1 MKNFLN
7 KLLLPFT
14 KESSLAGIF
23 FFFVLS
29 SWYVLRPVRNEMA
42 VENYGQDFLLILLSI
57 TALTM
62 LIINPIY
69 SWIASRA
76 NFKKIITYCYSFL
89 IFNLCVFIF
98 YSRSLDET
106 DTAQA
111 MWLGRVFY
119 VWCNIYSF
127 FVVSI
132 FWVLVINI
140 FRDEKS
146 RKLYGFI
153 MAGGSIGA
161 IFGSEISVRLSE
173 SFTNFGL
180 ELFAFS
186 SSILLFTAILLARY
200 IVNINNS
207 IVLVK
212 EVGGRWSDAISNIM
226 TVNEVKSVAIYSWL
240 FTSLM
245 TIQWISAIPIIE
257 AYSDLAP
264 DRIELFARIE
274 QLVSPLT
281 LITQLFLTYI
291 VISFFGITSVLIV
304 YGFLFIIVFL
314 LYGLVPSVGIVVFAQ
329 ALLRVFE
336 YGFNKPSREII
347 YSQLEKEDRYKS
359 TVFIDTFVTRFGDL
373 TGSLFMG
380 LGKIVGISVSLM
392 PMLAIPFAG
401 LFSITGYKISKNFKN
416 NSKEL

>member
-1 MKNFLN
+1 MRVKNTILTSLLFFL
-7 KLLLPFT
+7 
-14 KESSLAGIF
+14 
-23 FFFVLS
+23 VLS
-29 SWYVLRPVRNEMA
+29 SWYVLRAVRNEMA
-42 VENYGQDFLLILLSI
+42 VENYGQDFLLILLLI

-62 LIINPIY
+62 LLINPLY
-69 SWIASRA
+69 SWIASRE

-89 IFNLCVFIF
+89 IFNLLIFIF
-98 YSRSLDET
+98 YSSSLGVNDNI
-106 DTAQA
+106 QA
-111 MWLGRVFY
+111 IWLGRVFY

-140 FRDEKS
+140 FRDIKS

-153 MAGGSIGA
+153 MAGGSLGA

-186 SSILLFTAILLARY
+186 SAALLFLAILLARY
-200 IVNINNS
+200 IVNTNDN
-207 IVLVK
+207 IVLAQK
-212 EVGGRWSDAISNIM
+212 VGGQWSDAISNII
-226 TVNEVKSVAIYSWL
+226 TKKDVRSIAIYSWL

-257 AYSDLAP
+257 AYSDLPP

-281 LITQLFLTYI
+281 LFAQLFLTYF
-291 VISFFGITSVLIV
+291 VISFFGISFILII
-304 YGFLFIIVFL
+304 YGLLFVVVFL
-314 LYGLVPSVGIVVFAQ
+314 LYGLAPSVGIVVFAQ

-347 YSQLEKEDRYKS
+347 YSQLKKADRYKS

-373 TGSLFMG
+373 SGSIFMG
-380 LGKIVGISVSLM
+380 IGKMASIGVSFM
-392 PMLAIPFAG
+392 PMIAIPFAA
-401 LFSITGYKISKNFKN
+401 LFSLTGYKISTSFKD
-416 NSKEL
+416 NSKET

>member
-1 MKNFLN
+1 MKVKNIILTSLLFFL
-7 KLLLPFT
+7 
-14 KESSLAGIF
+14 
-23 FFFVLS
+23 VLS
-29 SWYVLRPVRNEMA
+29 SWYVLRAVRNEMA
-42 VENYGQDFLLILLSI
+42 VENYGQDFLLILLSV

-62 LIINPIY
+62 LLINPIY
-69 SWIASRA
+69 SWIASRG

-89 IFNLCVFIF
+89 IFNLLIFIF
-98 YSRSLDET
+98 YSRSLGD
-106 DTAQA
+106 DDSIQVI
-111 MWLGRVFY
+111 WLGRVFY

-140 FRDEKS
+140 FRDIKS

-153 MAGGSIGA
+153 MAGGSLGA
-161 IFGSEISVRLSE
+161 IFGSEISIRLSE

-186 SSILLFTAILLARY
+186 ASVLLFSAILLARY
-200 IVNINNS
+200 IVNTNNS
-207 IVLVK
+207 FALVQK
-212 EVGGRWSDAISNIM
+212 VGGEWSDAISNIV
-226 TVNEVKSVAIYSWL
+226 TIKDVRSIAIYSWL

-245 TIQWISAIPIIE
+245 TIQWITAIPIIE
-257 AYSDLAP
+257 AYSELSP

-281 LITQLFLTYI
+281 LFTQLFLTYI
-291 VISFFGITSVLIV
+291 VISFFGISSILMV
-304 YGFLFIIVFL
+304 YGLLFVLVFL
-314 LYGLVPSVGIVVFAQ
+314 LYGLIPSVGIVVFAQ

-347 YSQLEKEDRYKS
+347 YSQLNKSDRYKS

-373 TGSLFMG
+373 SGSIFMG
-380 LGKIVGISVSLM
+380 IGKIASISVSFM
-392 PMLAIPFAG
+392 PMIAIPFAA
-401 LFSITGYKISKNFKN
+401 LFSLTGYKISKNFKD

>member
-1 MKNFLN
+1 MRLKNTVLTSLLFFL
-7 KLLLPFT
+7 
-14 KESSLAGIF
+14 
-23 FFFVLS
+23 VLS
-29 SWYVLRPVRNEMA
+29 SWYVLRAVRNEMA

-89 IFNLCVFIF
+89 IFNLCIFIF

-111 MWLGRVFY
+111 IWLGRVFY

-153 MAGGSIGA
+153 MAGGSMGA

-200 IVNINNS
+200 IVNLNNS

-212 EVGGRWSDAISNIM
+212 EVGGRWSDALSNIM
-226 TVNEVKSVAIYSWL
+226 SVKEVKSIAIYSWL

-257 AYSDLAP
+257 TYSDLAP

-314 LYGLVPSVGIVVFAQ
+314 LYGLMPSVGVVVFAQ

-401 LFSITGYKISKNFKN
+401 LFSIAGFKISKNFKN
-416 NSKEL
+416 NSKDL

>member
-1 MKNFLN
+1 MKVKNIILTSLLFFL
-7 KLLLPFT
+7 
-14 KESSLAGIF
+14 
-23 FFFVLS
+23 VLS
-29 SWYVLRPVRNEMA
+29 SWYVLRAVRNEMA
-42 VENYGQDFLLILLSI
+42 VENYGQDFLLILLSV

-62 LIINPIY
+62 LLINPIY
-69 SWIASRA
+69 SWIASRG
-76 NFKKIITYCYSFL
+76 NFKKIVTYCYSFL
-89 IFNLCVFIF
+89 IFNLLIFIF
-98 YSRSLDET
+98 YSRSLGD
-106 DTAQA
+106 DDSIQVI
-111 MWLGRVFY
+111 WLGRVFY

-140 FRDEKS
+140 FRDIKS

-153 MAGGSIGA
+153 MAGGSLGA
-161 IFGSEISVRLSE
+161 IFGSEISIRLSE

-186 SSILLFTAILLARY
+186 ASVLLFSAILLARY
-200 IVNINNS
+200 IVNTNNS
-207 IVLVK
+207 IALVQK
-212 EVGGRWSDAISNIM
+212 VGGEWSDAISNIV
-226 TVNEVKSVAIYSWL
+226 TIKDVRSIAIYSWL

-245 TIQWISAIPIIE
+245 TIQWITAIPIIE
-257 AYSDLAP
+257 AYSELSP

-281 LITQLFLTYI
+281 LFTQLFLTYI
-291 VISFFGITSVLIV
+291 VISFFGISSILMV
-304 YGFLFIIVFL
+304 YGLLFVLVFL
-314 LYGLVPSVGIVVFAQ
+314 LYGLIPSVGIVVFAQ

-347 YSQLEKEDRYKS
+347 YSQLNKSDRYKS

-373 TGSLFMG
+373 SGSIFMG
-380 LGKIVGISVSLM
+380 IGKIASISVSFM
-392 PMLAIPFAG
+392 PMIAIPFAA
-401 LFSITGYKISKNFKN
+401 LFSLTGYKISKNFKD

>member
-1 MKNFLN
+1 MRIKNTILTSFLFF
-7 KLLLPFT
+7 LV
-14 KESSLAGIF
+14 LA
-23 FFFVLS
+23 
-29 SWYVLRPVRNEMA
+29 SWYVLRAVRNEMA

-69 SWIASRA
+69 SWIASRS

-89 IFNLCVFIF
+89 IINLCIFIF
-98 YSRSLDET
+98 YSRSLEET
-106 DTAQA
+106 DTIQS

-146 RKLYGFI
+146 RKLYGFV
-153 MAGGSIGA
+153 MAGGSVGA

-173 SFTNFGL
+173 SFTNLGL
-180 ELFAFS
+180 ELFALS
-186 SSILLFTAILLARY
+186 SSILLLTAIILARY
-200 IVNINNS
+200 IVNLNNS

-212 EVGGRWSDAISNIM
+212 EVGGKWSDALSNIM
-226 TVNEVKSVAIYSWL
+226 TVKEVRSVAIYSWL

-257 AYSDLAP
+257 SYSDLAP

-291 VISFFGITSVLIV
+291 VISFFGISSILIV

-314 LYGLVPSVGIVVFAQ
+314 LYGLAPSVGVVVFAQ

-373 TGSLFMG
+373 TGSIFMG
-380 LGKIVGISVSLM
+380 FGKIAALSVSLM
-392 PMLAIPFAG
+392 PLIAIPFAG
-401 LFSITGYKISKNFKN
+401 LFSLTGYKISKNFKN
-416 NSKEL
+416 SPKEP

>member
-1 MKNFLN
+1 MRLKNTVLTSLLFFL
-7 KLLLPFT
+7 
-14 KESSLAGIF
+14 
-23 FFFVLS
+23 VLS
-29 SWYVLRPVRNEMA
+29 SWYVLRAVRNEMA

-89 IFNLCVFIF
+89 IFNLFVFIF

-111 MWLGRVFY
+111 IWLGRVFY

-186 SSILLFTAILLARY
+186 SSILLLTAILLARY
-200 IVNINNS
+200 IVNLNNS

-212 EVGGRWSDAISNIM
+212 EVGGRWSDALSNIM
-226 TVNEVKSVAIYSWL
+226 SVKEVKSIAIYSWL

-314 LYGLVPSVGIVVFAQ
+314 LYGLIPSVGIVVFAQ

-416 NSKEL
+416 NSKDL

>member
-1 MKNFLN
+1 MRLKNTVLTSLLFFL
-7 KLLLPFT
+7 
-14 KESSLAGIF
+14 
-23 FFFVLS
+23 VLS
-29 SWYVLRPVRNEMA
+29 SWYVLRAVRNEMA

-89 IFNLCVFIF
+89 IFNLFVFIF

-111 MWLGRVFY
+111 IWLGRVFY

-200 IVNINNS
+200 IVNLNNS

-212 EVGGRWSDAISNIM
+212 EVGGRWSDALSNIM
-226 TVNEVKSVAIYSWL
+226 SVKEVKSIAIYSWL

-304 YGFLFIIVFL
+304 YGFLFIIVFM
-314 LYGLVPSVGIVVFAQ
+314 LYGLMPSVGVVVFAQ

-380 LGKIVGISVSLM
+380 LGKTVGISVSLM

-416 NSKEL
+416 NSKDL

>member
-1 MKNFLN
+1 MRVKNTILTSLLFFL
-7 KLLLPFT
+7 
-14 KESSLAGIF
+14 
-23 FFFVLS
+23 VLS
-29 SWYVLRPVRNEMA
+29 SWYVLRAVRNEMA

-62 LIINPIY
+62 LLINPLY
-69 SWIASRA
+69 SWIASRE

-89 IFNLCVFIF
+89 IFNLLIFIF
-98 YSRSLDET
+98 YSSSLGVNDNI
-106 DTAQA
+106 QA
-111 MWLGRVFY
+111 IWLGRVFY

-140 FRDEKS
+140 FRDIKS

-153 MAGGSIGA
+153 MAGGSLGA

-186 SSILLFTAILLARY
+186 SAALLFLAILLARY
-200 IVNINNS
+200 IVNTNDN
-207 IVLVK
+207 IVLAQK
-212 EVGGRWSDAISNIM
+212 VGGQWSDAISNII
-226 TVNEVKSVAIYSWL
+226 TKKDVRSIAIYSWL
-240 FTSLM
+240 FTTLM

-257 AYSDLAP
+257 AYSDLPP

-281 LITQLFLTYI
+281 LFAQLFLTYF
-291 VISFFGITSVLIV
+291 VISYFGVSFILII
-304 YGFLFIIVFL
+304 YGLLFVVVFL
-314 LYGLVPSVGIVVFAQ
+314 LYGLAPSVGIVVFAQ

-336 YGFNKPSREII
+336 YGFNKPCREII
-347 YSQLEKEDRYKS
+347 YSQLKKADRYKS

-373 TGSLFMG
+373 SGSIFMG
-380 LGKIVGISVSLM
+380 IGKMASIGVSFM
-392 PMLAIPFAG
+392 PMIAIPFAA
-401 LFSITGYKISKNFKN
+401 LFSLTGYKISKSFKD
-416 NSKEL
+416 NSKEI

>member
-1 MKNFLN
+1 MRIKNTILTSFLFF
-7 KLLLPFT
+7 LV
-14 KESSLAGIF
+14 LA
-23 FFFVLS
+23 
-29 SWYVLRPVRNEMA
+29 SWYVLRAVRNEMA

-69 SWIASRA
+69 SWIASRS

-89 IFNLCVFIF
+89 IINLCIFIF
-98 YSRSLDET
+98 YSRSLEET
-106 DTAQA
+106 DTIQS

-153 MAGGSIGA
+153 MAGGSVGA

-173 SFTNFGL
+173 SFTNLGL
-180 ELFAFS
+180 ELFALS
-186 SSILLFTAILLARY
+186 SSILLLTAIILARY
-200 IVNINNS
+200 IVNLNNS

-212 EVGGRWSDAISNIM
+212 EVGGKWSDALSNIM
-226 TVNEVKSVAIYSWL
+226 TVKEVRSVAIYSWL

-257 AYSDLAP
+257 SYSDLAP

-291 VISFFGITSVLIV
+291 VISFFGISSILIV

-314 LYGLVPSVGIVVFAQ
+314 LYGLAPSVGVVVFAQ

-373 TGSLFMG
+373 TGSIFMG
-380 LGKIVGISVSLM
+380 FGKIAALSVSLM
-392 PMLAIPFAG
+392 PLIAIPFAG
-401 LFSITGYKISKNFKN
+401 LFSLTGYKISKNFKN
-416 NSKEL
+416 SPKEP

>member
-1 MKNFLN
+1 MRVKNTILTSLLFFL
-7 KLLLPFT
+7 
-14 KESSLAGIF
+14 
-23 FFFVLS
+23 VLS
-29 SWYVLRPVRNEMA
+29 SWYVLRAVRNEMA

-62 LIINPIY
+62 LLINPLY
-69 SWIASRA
+69 SWIASRE

-89 IFNLCVFIF
+89 IFNLLIFIF
-98 YSRSLDET
+98 YSSSLGVNDNI
-106 DTAQA
+106 QA
-111 MWLGRVFY
+111 IWLGRVFY

-140 FRDEKS
+140 FRDIKS

-153 MAGGSIGA
+153 MAGGSLGA

-186 SSILLFTAILLARY
+186 SAALLFLAILLARY
-200 IVNINNS
+200 IVNTNDN
-207 IVLVK
+207 IVLAQK
-212 EVGGRWSDAISNIM
+212 VGGQWSDAISNII
-226 TVNEVKSVAIYSWL
+226 TKKDVRSIAIYSWL
-240 FTSLM
+240 FTTLM

-257 AYSDLAP
+257 AYSDLPP

-281 LITQLFLTYI
+281 LFAQLFLTYF
-291 VISFFGITSVLIV
+291 VISYFGISFILII
-304 YGFLFIIVFL
+304 YGLLFVIVFL
-314 LYGLVPSVGIVVFAQ
+314 LYGLAPSVGIVVFAQ

-347 YSQLEKEDRYKS
+347 YSQLKKADRYKS

-373 TGSLFMG
+373 SGSIFMG
-380 LGKIVGISVSLM
+380 IGKMASIGVSFM
-392 PMLAIPFAG
+392 PMIAIPFAA
-401 LFSITGYKISKNFKN
+401 LFSLTGYKISNSFKD
-416 NSKEL
+416 NSKET